1 MTLFLVHHKAAD
13 PFVAKENT
21 LGSRT
26 PFSGTQRAAAPLDHP
41 NQAWSLRIGDRNYIM
56 RRGWF
61 TIWSALAITLA
72 LFAAPLHAQ
81 FAYVVNGGDN
91 NVSAYTINSDP
102 GELTPIP
109 GPPVTTGTLPADAA
123 ADPGPQFVE

>member
-91 NVSAYTINSDP
+91 NVSGDTINSDTAA
-102 GELTPIP
+102 LTLIP
-109 GPPVTTGTLPADAA
+109 RPPFTTATRPVDAA
-123 ADPGPQFVE
+123 DEPRGKH